1 MREQMKTDRI
11 ARAAFLLLALL
22 VVCFP
27 VFGQDT
33 FDGVE
38 RIVAVGDLHGDF
50 DACTRILR
58 SANLIDKNNAWIGGK
73 THLVQTGDIL
83 DRGVETRKLIDL
95 LMSLE
100 VQANKAG
107 GRVHVLLGNHE
118 VMNIRGDLRYVSA
131 GEYDSYKSPDAEAL
145 QHRLFESDTTA
156 EQRKDGDYRRTWEK
170 QHPLGWV
177 ERWIAFSEAGVYGKW
192 LRRRN
197 TVIRINGVLFLHG
210 GISPKYASLDIRDI
224 NERVRAELLKPPA
237 EARIDIV
244 VDPEG
249 PLWYR
254 GLAQSPEADLA
265 GHVDNVLAAFRVQ
278 HLVIAHTPTPGIVMP
293 RFGGKVIMIDVGL
306 SEAFGAG
313 QACLEF
319 EGGKPSAI
327 HRGKALELP
336 MDTDLAAYLKAA
348 EDLEPPN
355 SLLRRYM
362 DRLTKSTGQ

>member
-1 MREQMKTDRI
+1 MKMSRM
-11 ARAAFLLLALL
+11 AATTFLISALM

-27 VFGQDT
+27 AFGEEDT

-38 RIVAVGDLHGDF
+38 RIVAVGDIHGDF

-58 SANLIDKNNAWIGGK
+58 SANLIDKNNAWIGGRS
-73 THLVQTGDIL
+73 HLVQTGDIL
-83 DRGVETRKLIDL
+83 DRGIEGRKVIDL

-100 VQANKAG
+100 IQAEKAG
-107 GRVHVLLGNHE
+107 GRVHALLGNHE

-131 GEYDSYKSPDAEAL
+131 DEYDSYKSPDSEDL
-145 QHRLFESDTTA
+145 RRRLFESEATR
-156 EQRKDGDYRRTWEK
+156 EQQKDGDYRKAWEK

-177 ERWIAFSEAGVYGKW
+177 ERWIAFSQAGTYGKW
-192 LRRRN
+192 LRSRN

-210 GISPKYASLDIRDI
+210 GISPKYASSDIRDI
-224 NERVRAELLKPPA
+224 NERVRAELLKSPA
-237 EARIDIV
+237 DVRTGIV

-254 GLAQSPEADLA
+254 GMAQSPESELA
-265 GHVDNVLAAFRVQ
+265 GHVDNVLASFHVQ
-278 HLVIAHTPTPGIVMP
+278 HVVIAHTPTPGIVMP
-293 RFGGKVIMIDVGL
+293 RFGGKVILIDVGL

-319 EGGKPSAI
+319 EGGKPFAV
-327 HRGKALELP
+327 HRGRVLEIP
-336 MDTDLAAYLKAA
+336 TSTDLTDYLRAA
-348 EDLEPPN
+348 EDLEPAN

-362 DRLTKSTGQ
+362 DRLLKGAGH